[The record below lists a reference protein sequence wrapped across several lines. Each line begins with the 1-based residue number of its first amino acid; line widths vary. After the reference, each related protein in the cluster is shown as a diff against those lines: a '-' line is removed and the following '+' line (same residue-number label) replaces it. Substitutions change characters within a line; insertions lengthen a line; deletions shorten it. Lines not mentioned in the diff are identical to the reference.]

1 MTPATAGGGAPRRP
15 LLLLYTNYFPYH
27 RGEEYLEAELPY
39 LVERFERIVVV
50 PVMYEDGMSRTRQLL
65 PRVSAVAVNMP
76 SSVTARALHTVANA
90 HAAFR
95 SGLMAGAARP
105 WQPRRF
111 LFDLY
116 FTTRALEYW
125 KRSRRAVL
133 DAVGDHDDVVVYSYW
148 LFVTALEAVLLRREL
163 GPRVDLVVSRAHRY
177 DILKE
182 ANALG
187 FLPQRRLLA
196 EGLDRVYPVS
206 DSGRASLLDDVG
218 DLAGKV
224 TVRRLGVAPP
234 SAIGP
239 RSNRPLLEVV
249 SCSSLKPVKRVPLIV
264 ESLAALHARGIPFR
278 WTHFGGNGPEF
289 AHLARNAERVL
300 PPGSFRLAGHLP
312 NADVLAH
319 YAARPVT
326 LFLNVS
332 SSEGVPVSIMEAMAH
347 GIPALATAAGDT
359 DRLVSHG
366 HDGWVLPV
374 SVGASGVADALESIW
389 ASTPDQYARYVNE
402 AHQTWMS
409 GWSTESIYRE
419 FAAELSVLTES

>member
-1 MTPATAGGGAPRRP
+1 M
-15 LLLLYTNYFPYH
+15 
-27 RGEEYLEAELPY
+27 
-39 LVERFERIVVV
+39 
-50 PVMYEDGMSRTRQLL
+50 
-65 PRVSAVAVNMP
+65 
-76 SSVTARALHTVANA
+76 
-90 HAAFR
+90 
-95 SGLMAGAARP
+95 
-105 WQPRRF
+105 
-111 LFDLY
+111 
-116 FTTRALEYW
+116 
-125 KRSRRAVL
+125 
-133 DAVGDHDDVVVYSYW
+133 YSYW
-148 LFVTALEAVLLRREL
+148 LFITALEAVLLRREL

-326 LFLNVS
+326 LFPQRIVLRGRP
-332 SSEGVPVSIMEAMAH
+332 GVHH
-347 GIPALATAAGDT
+347 GGDGARNPGSRYSGGRYRPAGKP
-359 DRLVSHG
+359 RSRR
-366 HDGWVLPV
+366 
-374 SVGASGVADALESIW
+374 VGAPCERGRLGGGRRSRVNLGVDSRPVRPLR
-389 ASTPDQYARYVNE
+389 Q
-402 AHQTWMS
+402 
-409 GWSTESIYRE
+409 
-419 FAAELSVLTES
+419 